1 MKKLVIAAGLLCL
14 AVAAVA
20 FVGALPVDA
29 GSYLAGLVGDGSSLY
44 VAPAGVAAIREM
56 REQQARIATNARAKL
71 DEIKDDTP
79 EDRAAEIEREFDA
92 MMADYDKLGEKI
104 ERQQRLEDAEARGD
118 AGDPRRPR
126 GDNGEARGGSDDNPP
141 EYKDVFDK
149 AIRFGAGSLTS
160 EERSVLMAGR
170 ADIPEE
176 VRAQSVGTDAAGGYV
191 VPEGFSG
198 EIDKA
203 MKAWG
208 PMWDADI
215 VRELTT
221 STGNDLPWPTVDD
234 TSQTGAIKAENAAVT
249 DDGTGDVVFGQKML
263 NAYVYSTKL
272 VRIPMELLQDS
283 AFDMEALLN
292 DLFGERLGRAANTAL
307 TTGTGVSQPNG
318 IVTASSLGKTAAS
331 GTAITADE
339 LIDLLHS
346 VDPAYRASPK
356 ARWMFNDSTLASI
369 RKLKDG
375 QGNYLWQMGDVRTGE
390 PSRLLAHPYS
400 VNQAMAN
407 IGLSAKPVLFGDFS
421 RYVVRKV
428 RGFTVLTLRERYA
441 ENFQIG
447 MVGFKRFDGELLN
460 TAAVKHLANAAA

>member
-1 MKKLVIAAGLLCL
+1 MMSTQIKEL
-14 AVAAVA
+14 
-20 FVGALPVDA
+20 
-29 GSYLAGLVGDGSSLY
+29 
-44 VAPAGVAAIREM
+44 REK
-56 REQQARIATNARAKL
+56 QARIATNARAKFE
-71 DEIKDDTP
+71 EIKDDTP
-79 EDRAAEIEREFDA
+79 AERAAEIEREFDA
-92 MMADYDKLGEKI
+92 MMAEYDKIGETV
-104 ERQQRLEDAEARGD
+104 ERLQKLEDAEKRMNA
-118 AGDPRRPR
+118 ADPRRPKGDDGEQR
-126 GDNGEARGGSDDNPP
+126 GAGDGAAP
-141 EYKDVFDK
+141 EYKDVFAK
-149 AIRFGAGSLTS
+149 AIRFGAASLST
-160 EERSVLMAGR
+160 EERGVLMSGR
-170 ADIPEE
+170 ADVPQE
-176 VRAQSVGTDAAGGYV
+176 VRAQSSVTDAAGGYT

-215 VRELTT
+215 VRELNTT
-221 STGNDLPWPTVDD
+221 TGNDLPWPTVDD
-234 TSQTGAIKAENAAVT
+234 TSQTGELKAQNAPVT
-249 DDGTGDVVFGQKML
+249 DDGSGDVVFGQKMF

-292 DLFGERLGRAANTAL
+292 DLFGERLGRLSNTVL
-307 TTGTGVSQPNG
+307 TTGTGTNQPNG

-331 GTAITADE
+331 ATALASDE

-356 ARWMFNDSTLASI
+356 CRWQFNDTTLASI

-390 PSRLLAHPYS
+390 PDRLLAHPYS

-407 IGLSAKPVLFGDFS
+407 IATGTKPIIFGDHS

-447 MVGFKRFDGELLN
+447 MVGFKRFDGDLLN
-460 TAAVKHLANAAA
+460 QVAVKHLVMA